1 MAAMQYREPYRDGEA
16 DPAIEIAEM
25 LGGHPELCALFRMWD
40 EARRGR
46 PMPSRRDFTPESL
59 RPWLGNLA
67 LIDVS
72 HNPVRLHYRLVGI
85 HIVENLKCDPTGKD
99 FTEVVADPASNPTTQ
114 GPYRCLMDGEPV
126 FEIVQPR
133 HNACFS
139 FDYARL
145 SLPLS
150 VDGRT
155 INMILAGEYVISR
168 TGEASAPEFRPSAV
182 AKVWN

>member
-1 MAAMQYREPYRDGEA
+1 MATRLITGGGA
-16 DPAIEIAEM
+16 DP
-25 LGGHPELCALFRMWD
+25 LGERDEPLGDYPELCSLFRMWD
-40 EARRGR
+40 GARRGR

-67 LIDVS
+67 LVDVS

-85 HIVENLKCDPTGKD
+85 HIVENLKNDPTGKD
-99 FTEVVADPASNPTTQ
+99 FDEVVADPAHNPVTQ
-114 GPYRCLMDGEPV
+114 GPYRCLLEGEPV

-133 HNACFS
+133 KKGCFT

-150 VDGRT
+150 ADGQS
-155 INMILAGEYVISR
+155 INMILIGEYVVAPAEGAR
-168 TGEASAPEFRPSAV
+168 APELRTAV
-182 AKVWN
+182 RAKLWN